1 MCYMYPKTRSIF
13 TRTLC
18 DSDQKLKVMSFKE
31 AIYHPVVFQVLGIIF
46 SSQDNFQTNY
56 MFLSHISGRLHW
68 ICMKS
73 VLCWQKFLW
82 NFIFWTCFHLGE
94 CFSPLHQCV
103 TLFLLILT
111 EHTLTDLCPTFLAED
126 VNITFNLHYYL
137 HCPYKAFWKMQWG
150 LTALKFRA
158 VSSEIQVQIVQVQI
172 IQVWMVPHF
181 KNSFSAGL

>member
-1 MCYMYPKTRSIF
+1 MPIRCQITLLLDMCYMYPKTRSIF

-68 ICMKS
+68 ICMKP

-82 NFIFWTCFHLGE
+82 YFIFWTCFHLGE
-94 CFSPLHQCV
+94 CFSPRISVSYPLSLNSDWAHSDRP
-103 TLFLLILT
+103 LS
-111 EHTLTDLCPTFLAED
+111 
-126 VNITFNLHYYL
+126 NISRWR
-137 HCPYKAFWKMQWG
+137 C
-150 LTALKFRA
+150 
-158 VSSEIQVQIVQVQI
+158 
-172 IQVWMVPHF
+172 
-181 KNSFSAGL
+181 